1 MKTLV
6 VYDSVNG
13 NTEQI
18 AKAIAQAISGADFKR
33 ASEVQRENM
42 AKLGFL
48 IVGAPTQGGK
58 PSPVML
64 DFLGKMPAGT
74 FEGVKVAAF
83 DTRMTMKFVKLFGY
97 AAGKI
102 ADELTKKGGTL
113 AAQPEGFFV
122 KGAKGPLVDGEVERA
137 AVWAK
142 EIIQYKQVSQQ

>member
-18 AKAIAQAISGADFKR
+18 AKAIVQAISGADLKR
-33 ASEVQRENM
+33 ASEVQPENM

-58 PSPVML
+58 PSPIML

-74 FEGVKVAAF
+74 LEGVKVAAF
-83 DTRMTMKFVKLFGY
+83 DTRMPAKWVKLFGF

-102 ADELTKKGGTL
+102 ADSLIKNGGNL
-113 AAQPEGFFV
+113 VAQPEGFFV
-122 KGAKGPLVDGEVERA
+122 KGAKGPLAEGEVERA
-137 AVWAK
+137 AEWAK
-142 EIIQYKQVSQQ
+142 GIIKINK